1 MLTLDEKEA
10 RKLQT
15 DVNDW
20 AETQRAEHR
29 EYTDMFQLPPPVLP
43 AVPIEDNFIARPV
56 PLDGEKHPFMTRA
69 GTCTYVWHVVCVY
82 MCVSV
87 YACAWVFVRVFV
99 HVCVYVRA
107 SL

>member
-56 PLDGEKHPFMTRA
+56 PLDGEKHPFMTST
-69 GTCTYVWHVVCVY
+69 GTFKY
-82 MCVSV
+82 M
-87 YACAWVFVRVFV
+87 
-99 HVCVYVRA
+99 
-107 SL
+107 